1 MPPGSIVKVSK
12 EVFSSMANFPSNN
25 TAFPQ
30 SQVDSRSVFITR
42 TYTHVVGGIL
52 GFILI
57 EMGLFES
64 GIARNVA
71 SVMMGIP
78 WLIIGSIAALLLIIV
93 AFMLV
98 GWLATRTAQT
108 STSLGMQYFAY
119 AMYVVVE
126 ALIFVPLL
134 YFAELKAP
142 GTIDSATLITALG
155 AGGLM
160 VVAHRTR
167 KDFSFLRAILM
178 WGGIIA
184 LIAIVGGIVFGFQL
198 GTWFSVLMIGFAGA
212 AVLYDTSNIIHQY
225 PEDRYVSAAMQ
236 LFASIAL
243 MFWYVLRLMMG
254 SRN

>member
-1 MPPGSIVKVSK
+1 
-12 EVFSSMANFPSNN
+12 MANYPNA
-25 TAFPQ
+25 AFPGTP
-30 SQVDSRSVFITR
+30 VDSRSIFITR
-42 TYTHVVGGIL
+42 TYTHLVGGIL
-52 GFILI
+52 GFILV
-57 EMGLFES
+57 ELGLFES
-64 GIARNVA
+64 GLAPVIAQFMFGFN
-71 SVMMGIP
+71 
-78 WLIIGSIAALLLIIV
+78 WLLILG
-93 AFMLV
+93 AFMLI
-98 GWLATRTAQT
+98 GWLASRTAQT
-108 STSLGMQYFAY
+108 STNIGMQYFAY
-119 AMYVVVE
+119 GAYVVAE

-134 YFAELKAP
+134 YIANAKAP

-160 VVAHRTR
+160 LVAHQTR

-178 WGGIIA
+178 WGGILA
-184 LIAIVGGIVFGFQL
+184 LLAMVGGLVFGFQL

-212 AVLYDTSNIIHQY
+212 AVLYDTSNIIRVY

>member
-1 MPPGSIVKVSK
+1 
-12 EVFSSMANFPSNN
+12 MANFPSNN
-25 TAFPQ
+25 AAFPG
-30 SQVDSRSVFITR
+30 SRIDSRSVFITR

-52 GFILI
+52 AFILI

-64 GIARNVA
+64 GLAMNIARY
-71 SVMMGIP
+71 MLGLP
-78 WLIIGSIAALLLIIV
+78 WLLILG
-93 AFMLV
+93 AFMLI
-98 GWLATRTAQT
+98 GWFATRTAQT

-119 AMYVVVE
+119 AMYVLVE

-134 YFAELKAP
+134 YIAEAKAP

-178 WGGIIA
+178 WGGILA
-184 LIAIVGGIVFGFQL
+184 LIAMVGGLVFGFQL

-212 AVLYDTSNIIHQY
+212 AVLYDTSNIIHIY
-225 PEDRYVSAAMQ
+225 PEDRYVAAAMQ

-243 MFWYVLRLMMG
+243 MFWYVLRMLMG
-254 SRN
+254 NRN

>member
-71 SVMMGIP
+71 SFMMGLP
-78 WLIIGSIAALLLIIV
+78 WLLILG

-254 SRN
+254 NRS

>member
-1 MPPGSIVKVSK
+1 
-12 EVFSSMANFPSNN
+12 
-25 TAFPQ
+25 
-30 SQVDSRSVFITR
+30 
-42 TYTHVVGGIL
+42 VVGGIL

-71 SVMMGIP
+71 SFMMGLP
-78 WLIIGSIAALLLIIV
+78 WLLILG

>member
-1 MPPGSIVKVSK
+1 
-12 EVFSSMANFPSNN
+12 MATFPSNN
-25 TAFPQ
+25 SAFP
-30 SQVDSRSVFITR
+30 SAGIDRRSAFITR

-57 EMGLFES
+57 ELALFES
-64 GIARNVA
+64 GLAVQIAHFMLGFN
-71 SVMMGIP
+71 
-78 WLIIGSIAALLLIIV
+78 WLLILG

-98 GWLATRTAQT
+98 SWLASRTAQT
-108 STSLGMQYFAY
+108 SASLGMQYFAY
-119 AMYVVVE
+119 AAYVTVQ

-134 YFAELKAP
+134 YVADAKAP
-142 GTIDSATLITALG
+142 GAIDSATLITVLG

-160 VVAHRTR
+160 FVAHRTR

-178 WGGIIA
+178 WGGVVA
-184 LIAIVGGIVFGFQL
+184 LLAIVGAVVFGLQL
-198 GTWFSVLMIGFAGA
+198 GTWFSVAMIGFAGA
-212 AVLYDTSNIIHQY
+212 AVLYDTSNIIQHY

-243 MFWYVLRLMMG
+243 MFWYVLRLVLG